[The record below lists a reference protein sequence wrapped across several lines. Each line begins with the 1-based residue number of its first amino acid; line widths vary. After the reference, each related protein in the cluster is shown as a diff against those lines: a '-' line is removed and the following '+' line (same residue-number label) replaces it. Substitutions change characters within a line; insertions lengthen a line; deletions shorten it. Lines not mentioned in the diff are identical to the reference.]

1 MISAA
6 NARDV
11 VLMDP
16 SIIRAV
22 IGMSAWGGIVR
33 YIMLRQKKPF
43 MEEIRDCLL
52 QIIVSCFTGLI
63 LSIFVLSR
71 NANDDKLLI
80 MAGLGGVFAGPIM
93 TLLGKKIASLI
104 ESFSPSTKTPE

>member
-1 MISAA
+1 MISAV

-11 VLMDP
+11 ILMDHD
-16 SIIRAV
+16 IIRAI

-33 YIMLRQKKPF
+33 YIMLRQKKPIA
-43 MEEIRDCLL
+43 EELLACLL
-52 QIIVSCFTGLI
+52 QVVVSCFSGML

-80 MAGLGGVFAGPIM
+80 MAGLGGVFAGPII
-93 TLLGKKIASLI
+93 TLLGKKIASLVDT
-104 ESFSPSTKTPE
+104 FSTSPKVSE

>member
-11 VLMDP
+11 VLLNHE
-16 SIIRAV
+16 IIRAV

-33 YIMLRQKKPF
+33 YIMLRQKKPI
-43 MEEIRDCLL
+43 MEELLACLL
-52 QIIVSCFTGLI
+52 QVVVSCFTGML

-71 NANDDKLLI
+71 DANDDKLLI
-80 MAGLGGVFAGPIM
+80 MAGLGGVFAGPII

-104 ESFSPSTKTPE
+104 DSFAPSTKISE